1 MGEHRGGSRGE
12 LKHGALVAA
21 TVLLVLALVAAW
33 SVLIPGF
40 MDWDDIV
47 AAVIGSLR
55 LTGPLGAAFAAW
67 VALRRRSAEK
77 GRVLTPWRA
86 ARAPLSIIAVVTG
99 SFGATVLLLG
109 LRAAL
114 TGQGGPLLPGG
125 LAMSVA
131 GLGLYVV
138 VGWILGWLVPVVVVP
153 LIAGAG
159 TYGLFTWVA
168 TGPNWA
174 DRLAPATGEPYDLLS
189 GVSES
194 AYTDQTLWLLGL
206 STALLL
212 GWVALVTRRTLALA
226 AAVIAVLA
234 AGTGAARLV
243 TGPRTMTVSE
253 RLVCQEWPI
262 SVCVH
267 PALRGGLAELATV
280 FTALAM
286 RLNGTPAAFTRVEQ
300 RAYGEQDPA
309 GRGVVVVHLDDLGSG
324 YAQRAATEFLDRLA
338 RPCPETAAA
347 GYRAVVVAWLRG
359 VSPPGG
365 PSREH
370 REASVWFS
378 ELTEAQRRDWL
389 RMFYSDFVSCR
400 LQAKHFGGGTRPAE
414 PVATGYPVNSAPAY
428 APHYPVEPTYPGT
441 TVATGMAAGPDTG
454 GEPGM
459 DPLGGGTGPGWT
471 GPSPSVP
478 VWPSPPA
485 ASPAGQDPTGR
496 GPMGR
501 GYPDSWGAPSGEGV
515 RRGGPWG
522 PGRGR
527 PRHPWRPGR
536 TGDTAFP
543 GRSGGEG
550 ASPSPFPDRPGRP
563 RPGASQSGPMQP
575 GRLQP
580 GGLPAQGTTQGTT
593 QGTAQG
599 TAQGT
604 GNAPGRGRPPGQ
616 GGPAI
621 PGGPG
626 GNGRPGGNDGQ
637 GRDGGQGVRR
647 AHPER
652 VPGPG
657 AASGRVPGG
666 GGPAGRSPG
675 VGGPAGRS
683 PGGGGRDGHVDG
695 AGGRTDRARPATGD
709 TTGAREADP
718 QDGPGV
724 AGVPGALLAPAA

>member
-12 LKHGALVAA
+12 LRHGALVAA
-21 TVLLVLALVAAW
+21 TVLFVLALVAAW

-67 VALRRRSAEK
+67 VAFRRRRAEK

-138 VGWILGWLVPVVVVP
+138 IGWILGWLVPVVVVP

-159 TYGLFTWVA
+159 TFGLFTWLA

-194 AYTDQTLWLLGL
+194 AYADQTLWLLGL

-243 TGPRTMTVSE
+243 TVPRTMQVSE

-280 FTALAM
+280 FTKLAM
-286 RLNGTPAAFTRVEQ
+286 KLDGTPAAFKRVEQ
-300 RAYGEQDPA
+300 RAYGEEGSA
-309 GRGVVVVHLDDLGSG
+309 GPGVVVVHIDDLGSG

-338 RPCPETAAA
+338 RPCPGTVAA
-347 GYRAVVVAWLRG
+347 GYRAIVVAWLRN
-359 VSPPGG
+359 VSLPGG
-365 PSREH
+365 PLREH

-378 ELTEAQRRDWL
+378 ELSDAQRHDWL
-389 RMFYSDFVSCR
+389 RMFYSDFVSCG
-400 LQAKHFGGGTRPAE
+400 LQAKHFGGGTRLAD
-414 PVATGYPVNSAPAY
+414 PVASGYPVNPTPAY
-428 APHYPVEPTYPGT
+428 APEYPVEPTPAGT
-441 TVATGMAAGPDTG
+441 AVATGLPAGPDPGWERGTDPSG
-454 GEPGM
+454 GE
-459 DPLGGGTGPGWT
+459 TGPGWT
-471 GPSPSVP
+471 GPSPSAP
-478 VWPSPPA
+478 VWPSPA
-485 ASPAGQDPTGR
+485 ASPADQDPAGQGPMGRGPMGQGPAGQGPMGR

-501 GYPDSWGAPSGEGV
+501 GPAGQGPMGRAGYPGPWDTPNGEGA
-515 RRGGPWG
+515 RRGGPWAPG
-522 PGRGR
+522 PGRS
-527 PRHPWRPGR
+527 PHPWRPGR
-536 TGDTAFP
+536 TGRPGDTASPDRPGAPGGQARPGESPSPVQERP
-543 GRSGGEG
+543 GRPQARPGGGPG
-550 ASPSPFPDRPGRP
+550 ASPSPVQEHRPGRP
-563 RPGASQSGPMQP
+563 QSGGPVPGSDGHDRRPG
-575 GRLQP
+575 R
-580 GGLPAQGTTQGTT
+580 
-593 QGTAQG
+593 TARVG
-599 TAQGT
+599 
-604 GNAPGRGRPPGQ
+604 GRGDDHD
-616 GGPAI
+616 GG
-621 PGGPG
+621 
-626 GNGRPGGNDGQ
+626 RDS
-637 GRDGGQGVRR
+637 GRDGG
-647 AHPER
+647 
-652 VPGPG
+652 
-657 AASGRVPGG
+657 
-666 GGPAGRSPG
+666 
-675 VGGPAGRS
+675 
-683 PGGGGRDGHVDG
+683 
-695 AGGRTDRARPATGD
+695 RTDGGRPATGD
-709 TTGAREADP
+709 TDSP
-718 QDGPGV
+718 QDDPGV
-724 AGVPGALLAPAA
+724 AGVPGTLLAPAA

>member
-12 LKHGALVAA
+12 LRHGALVAA

-67 VALRRRSAEK
+67 VALRRRRAEK

-159 TYGLFTWVA
+159 TYGLFTWLA

-189 GVSES
+189 GVSET
-194 AYTDQTLWLLGL
+194 AYADQTLWLLGL

-243 TGPRTMTVSE
+243 TVPRTITVSE

-280 FTALAM
+280 FTTLAM
-286 RLNGTPAAFTRVEQ
+286 RLNGTPAAFKRVEQ
-300 RAYGEQDPA
+300 RAYGEEDSA
-309 GRGVVVVHLDDLGSG
+309 GPGVVVVHIDDLGSG

-338 RPCPETAAA
+338 RPCPETVAA
-347 GYRAVVVAWLRG
+347 GYRAIVVAWLRG
-359 VSPPGG
+359 VSLPNG
-365 PSREH
+365 PLREH
-370 REASVWFS
+370 HEASIWFS
-378 ELTEAQRRDWL
+378 ELTEAQRHDWL
-389 RMFYSDFVSCR
+389 RMFYSDFVSCG
-400 LQAKHFGGGTRPAE
+400 LQAKHFGGGTGHAD
-414 PVATGYPVNSAPAY
+414 PVATGYPANPTPAY
-428 APHYPVEPTYPGT
+428 APGYPVEPTYPGT
-441 TVATGMAAGPDTG
+441 AVATGMPTGPD
-454 GEPGM
+454 PGWERET
-459 DPLGGGTGPGWT
+459 DPRGGGTGPGWT
-471 GPSPSVP
+471 GPSPSAP
-478 VWPSPPA
+478 VWPSPA
-485 ASPAGQDPTGR
+485 ASPAGQDPAGQDPMGQGSMGH

-501 GYPDSWGAPSGEGV
+501 PGYPGSWDIPSGEGA
-515 RRGGPWG
+515 RRGGPWAPG
-522 PGRGR
+522 PGRS
-527 PRHPWRPGR
+527 PHPWRPGR
-536 TGDTAFP
+536 SGRPGDNASP
-543 GRSGGEG
+543 GRAGEPGAQARPGGVASPSPVQDRPARPQPG
-550 ASPSPFPDRPGRP
+550 ASPS
-563 RPGASQSGPMQP
+563 
-575 GRLQP
+575 GRLQA
-580 GGLPAQGTTQGTT
+580 GGPAAQGGAQGGTQG
-593 QGTAQG
+593 GAQG
-599 TAQGT
+599 HDDAS
-604 GNAPGRGRPPGQ
+604 GRGRSSGQ
-616 GGPAI
+616 GGAE
-621 PGGPG
+621 
-626 GNGRPGGNDGQ
+626 GRPAGT
-637 GRDGGQGVRR
+637 GGQDVPRGDDGRGGRR
-647 AHPER
+647 ARPR

-657 AASGRVPGG
+657 GAARHVP
-666 GGPAGRSPG
+666 
-675 VGGPAGRS
+675 
-683 PGGGGRDGHVDG
+683 GRDGHEGRPGRDG
-695 AGGRTDRARPATGD
+695 ERTPDETGRSDRARPATGD
-709 TTGAREADP
+709 TTGARDASP
-718 QDGPGV
+718 QDNPGV

>member
-12 LKHGALVAA
+12 LRHGALVAA

-67 VALRRRSAEK
+67 VAFRRRRAER

-159 TYGLFTWVA
+159 TYGLFTWLA

-174 DRLAPATGEPYDLLS
+174 DRLTPATGEPYDLIA
-189 GVSES
+189 GVSET

-243 TGPRTMTVSE
+243 TVPRTMPVSE

-286 RLNGTPAAFTRVEQ
+286 RLNGTPAAFRRVEQ
-300 RAYGEQDPA
+300 RAYGEEDPA
-309 GRGVVVVHLDDLGSG
+309 GPEVVVVHIDDLGSG
-324 YAQRAATEFLDRLA
+324 YAQRAAVEFLDRLA
-338 RPCPETAAA
+338 RPCPGTVAA
-347 GYRAVVVAWLRG
+347 GYRGIVVAWLRG
-359 VSPPGG
+359 TSLPGG
-365 PSREH
+365 PLREH
-370 REASVWFS
+370 HQASVWFS
-378 ELTEAQRRDWL
+378 ELTEAQRHDWL
-389 RMFYSDFVSCR
+389 RMFYSDFVSCG
-400 LQAKHFGGGTRPAE
+400 LQAKHFGGGSRPAG
-414 PVATGYPVNSAPAY
+414 PVATAYPASPTPAY
-428 APHYPVEPTYPGT
+428 APNYPVEPTYPGT
-441 TVATGMAAGPDTG
+441 AVATGVPVDP
-454 GEPGM
+454 EPGWERGA
-459 DPLGGGTGPGWT
+459 DPGAGGTGMGWT

-478 VWPSPPA
+478 AWPSPPT
-485 ASPAGQDPTGR
+485 ASPAGQGSTGQGSTGQG
-496 GPMGR
+496 GPG
-501 GYPDSWGAPSGEGV
+501 SWDMPGGEGA
-515 RRGGPWG
+515 RRDDPWSR
-522 PGRGR
+522 GRGR
-527 PRHPWRPGR
+527 SPHPWRPGR
-536 TGDTAFP
+536 TGRPGDTPPPYRP
-543 GRSGGEG
+543 GEPG
-550 ASPSPFPDRPGRP
+550 ASPSPVP
-563 RPGASQSGPMQP
+563 SMP

-580 GGLPAQGTTQGTT
+580 GGPAAQGGGQGGTQGRENT
-593 QGTAQG
+593 
-599 TAQGT
+599 
-604 GNAPGRGRPPGQ
+604 PDRGRPSGQ
-616 GGPAI
+616 GGLGRT
-621 PGGPG
+621 GGPR
-626 GNGRPGGNDGQ
+626 GN
-637 GRDGGQGVRR
+637 GGQGADDGRGGRR
-647 AHPER
+647 ARPER
-652 VPGPG
+652 LPGHG
-657 AASGRVPGG
+657 GASGHASGGAPGG
-666 GGPAGRSPG
+666 AGKDRRP
-675 VGGPAGRS
+675 VH
-683 PGGGGRDGHVDG
+683 D
-695 AGGRTDRARPATGD
+695 GGRTDRARPATGD
-709 TTGAREADP
+709 ATGAREADL
-718 QDGPGV
+718 QEDAQEDPGV
-724 AGVPGALLAPAA
+724 TGVPGALLAPAS

>member
-12 LKHGALVAA
+12 LRHGALVAA
-21 TVLLVLALVAAW
+21 TVLFVLALVAAW

-67 VALRRRSAEK
+67 VAFRRRRADK

-138 VGWILGWLVPVVVVP
+138 IGWILGWLVPVVVVP

-159 TYGLFTWVA
+159 TFGLFTWLA

-174 DRLAPATGEPYDLLS
+174 DRLAPGTGEPYDLLS
-189 GVSES
+189 GVSET
-194 AYTDQTLWLLGL
+194 AYADQTLWLLGL

-226 AAVIAVLA
+226 AAVITVLA

-243 TGPRTMTVSE
+243 TGPRTITVSE

-280 FTALAM
+280 FTKLAL

-300 RAYGEQDPA
+300 RAYGEEGSTGP
-309 GRGVVVVHLDDLGSG
+309 GVVVVHIDDLGSG

-338 RPCPETAAA
+338 RPCPGAGAA

-359 VSPPGG
+359 VALPSG
-365 PSREH
+365 PLREH
-370 REASVWFS
+370 HEAAIWFS
-378 ELTEAQRRDWL
+378 ELSEGQRHDWL
-389 RMFYSDFVSCR
+389 RMFYSDFVSCG
-400 LQAKHFGGGTRPAE
+400 LQAKHFGGGTRPAD
-414 PVATGYPVNSAPAY
+414 PVASGYPVNPTPAY
-428 APHYPVEPTYPGT
+428 APDYPVEPSPPGT
-441 TVATGMAAGPDTG
+441 VVATGMPTGLDPGWEQGTGPR
-454 GEPGM
+454 GE
-459 DPLGGGTGPGWT
+459 TGPGWT
-471 GPSPSVP
+471 GPSPAAP
-478 VWPSPPA
+478 LWPSPA
-485 ASPAGQDPTGR
+485 VSPAGRYPAGRYPTGEGPMGQGSMGQGSMGQ

-501 GYPDSWGAPSGEGV
+501 PGYPGPWDAPHGEGA
-515 RRGGPWG
+515 RRGGPWTPG
-522 PGRGR
+522 PGRS
-527 PRHPWRPGR
+527 PHPWRPGR
-536 TGDTAFP
+536 P
-543 GRSGGEG
+543 GRGGDDAASPDRPGGPGTQERPGGVG
-550 ASPSPFPDRPGRP
+550 ASPSPAQDRPGHTQPGVQERPGGASTSPVQDHRPGRP
-563 RPGASQSGPMQP
+563 RST
-575 GRLQP
+575 
-580 GGLPAQGTTQGTT
+580 GTV
-593 QGTAQG
+593 
-599 TAQGT
+599 
-604 GNAPGRGRPPGQ
+604 RGRDGHDGRPGHTARP
-616 GGPAI
+616 GERT
-621 PGGPG
+621 GGPG
-626 GNGRPGGNDGQ
+626 GGPDS
-637 GRDGGQGVRR
+637 GRDADRD
-647 AHPER
+647 
-652 VPGPG
+652 
-657 AASGRVPGG
+657 
-666 GGPAGRSPG
+666 AGRD
-675 VGGPAGRS
+675 A
-683 PGGGGRDGHVDG
+683 
-695 AGGRTDRARPATGD
+695 GRTDPARPATDD
-709 TTGAREADP
+709 TDARDAGP
-718 QDGPGV
+718 QDDPGV
-724 AGVPGALLAPAA
+724 MGVPGTLLAPAA

>member
-12 LKHGALVAA
+12 LRHGALVAA

-67 VALRRRSAEK
+67 VAFRRRRAER

-159 TYGLFTWVA
+159 TYGLFAWLA

-174 DRLAPATGEPYDLLS
+174 DRLTPATGEPYDLIA
-189 GVSES
+189 GVSET

-243 TGPRTMTVSE
+243 TGPRTMPVSE

-286 RLNGTPAAFTRVEQ
+286 RLNGTPAAFHRVEQ
-300 RAYGEQDPA
+300 RANGEEDPA
-309 GRGVVVVHLDDLGSG
+309 GSEVVVVHIDDLGSG
-324 YAQRAATEFLDRLA
+324 YAQRAANEFLDRLA
-338 RPCPETAAA
+338 RPCPGTAAA
-347 GYRAVVVAWLRG
+347 GYRSIVVAWLRG
-359 VSPPGG
+359 VSLPGG
-365 PSREH
+365 PLREH
-370 REASVWFS
+370 HQASVWFS

-389 RMFYSDFVSCR
+389 RMFYSDFVSCG
-400 LQAKHFGGGTRPAE
+400 LQARHFGGGSQPAG
-414 PVATGYPVNSAPAY
+414 PVATVYPASPTPAY
-428 APHYPVEPTYPGT
+428 APNYPVEPSYPGT
-441 TVATGMAAGPDTG
+441 AVATGMPAGS
-454 GEPGM
+454 EPGWERSA
-459 DPLGGGTGPGWT
+459 DPGAGGTGMGWT
-471 GPSPSVP
+471 GPSPSAP
-478 VWPSPPA
+478 AYPSPPA
-485 ASPAGQDPTGR
+485 PSPAGQWPAGQDPTGQ
-496 GPMGR
+496 GPAG
-501 GYPDSWGAPSGEGV
+501 
-515 RRGGPWG
+515 RGGPGSWG
-522 PGRGR
+522 VPGGEGARRDVPWSRGRGR
-527 PRHPWRPGR
+527 SPHPWRPGR
-536 TGDTAFP
+536 TGRP
-543 GRSGGEG
+543 GDP
-550 ASPSPFPDRPGRP
+550 ASPDRPGE
-563 RPGASQSGPMQP
+563 PGGSPSPVPDTPDASRP

-580 GGLPAQGTTQGTT
+580 GGPAAQG
-593 QGTAQG
+593 
-599 TAQGT
+599 
-604 GNAPGRGRPPGQ
+604 GNLPDRGRPSGQ
-616 GGPAI
+616 GGLGRT
-621 PGGPG
+621 GGPR
-626 GNGRPGGNDGQ
+626 GN
-637 GRDGGQGVRR
+637 GGQGADDARGGRR
-647 AHPER
+647 ARPER
-652 VPGPG
+652 VPGQG
-657 AASGRVPGG
+657 GASGRTPGG
-666 GGPAGRSPG
+666 TSGGAPG
-675 VGGPAGRS
+675 AVGKDRR
-683 PGGGGRDGHVDG
+683 PGHD
-695 AGGRTDRARPATGD
+695 AGRTDRARPAAGD
-709 TTGAREADP
+709 ATGARETDP
-718 QDGPGV
+718 RENAQEDPGV